1 VRRPE
6 TAGGDEQVALEPGL
20 QRRAELRRDVAD
32 DPQLGGIDPELEQR
46 AREERPVEVRPVAA
60 DELRA
65 GDDDRGAQLGQRC
78 A

>member
-6 TAGGDEQVALEPGL
+6 AARRHQQVALET
-20 QRRAELRRDVAD
+20 RAEGRLELVLGIPDDAD
-32 DPQLGGIDPELEQR
+32 LGRLDPEPEQR
-46 AREERPVEVRPVAA
+46 PREERPVEVRPVAA

-65 GDDDRGAQLGQRC
+65 GDDDRRVQRC